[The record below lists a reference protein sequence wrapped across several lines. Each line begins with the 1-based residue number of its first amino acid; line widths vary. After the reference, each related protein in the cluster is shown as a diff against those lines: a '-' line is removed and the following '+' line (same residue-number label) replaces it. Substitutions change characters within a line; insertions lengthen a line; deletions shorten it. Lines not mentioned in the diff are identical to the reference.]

1 MHVRGGHIFVCGEV
15 LSVTRCIFLF
25 TGRRAY
31 KWGGGGGGKGDY
43 NRKFTVFVFPHKF
56 LQNEI

>member
-1 MHVRGGHIFVCGEV
+1 MLEGGISSCV
-15 LSVTRCIFLF
+15 
-25 TGRRAY
+25 GRSY
-31 KWGGGGGGKGDY
+31 QSPGVFFCLQVDGPISGGGGGGGKGDY

>member
-1 MHVRGGHIFVCGEV
+1 MCGGV
-15 LSVTRCIFLF
+15 LSVTGWIFLF

-31 KWGGGGGGKGDY
+31 KWGGGGEGDY
-43 NRKFTVFVFPHKF
+43 NRKFIVFVFRHKF